1 MGHQQPAALQLQ
13 HRTVSISS
21 SRPHCPQH
29 PYRGRDAQRRERHH
43 IIIIS
48 CPLETSL
55 PHIGDEETII
65 ASVVESRSRE
75 VAIAVM
81 SSRHLYI
88 LRVYLLTDTQSY
100 SETIDLLEYL
110 SPHEVIVPER

>member
-1 MGHQQPAALQLQ
+1 MCIFVVALEDG
-13 HRTVSISS
+13 
-21 SRPHCPQH
+21 P
-29 PYRGRDAQRRERHH
+29 
-43 IIIIS
+43 
-48 CPLETSL
+48 SL
-55 PHIGDEETII
+55 LYLLAGLLAPMYIIGDEESII

-81 SSRHLYI
+81 SSHHLYL